1 MSSFQFAEEDVQV
14 EEVQLRVVFTE
25 TGQASRLLRKE
36 DMKDNSLYDKNA
48 AQVGSYIYKELG
60 IKREMM
66 GDMCAY
72 SSLAVMANGSDAG
85 LKGDGSRGS
94 GQQNL
99 KDSILMSVRG
109 GHH

>member
-36 DMKDNSLYDKNA
+36 DMRDHSLYDKNA

-60 IKREMM
+60 IKIES
-66 GDMCAY
+66 GPGTSA
-72 SSLAVMANGSDAG
+72 SGAVG
-85 LKGDGSRGS
+85 GS
-94 GQQNL
+94 GGAEL
-99 KDSILMSVRG
+99 AAVAAPRAWRSHPGCMSTRCRVAQ
-109 GHH
+109 